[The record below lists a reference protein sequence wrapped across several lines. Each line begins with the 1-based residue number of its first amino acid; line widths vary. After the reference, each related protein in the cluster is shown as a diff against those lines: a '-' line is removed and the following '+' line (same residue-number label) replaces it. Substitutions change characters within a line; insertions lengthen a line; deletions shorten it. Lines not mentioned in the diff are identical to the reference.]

1 MASSIGNKHAVVSQV
16 GLPEK
21 TCTVFITWK
30 LSMILWF
37 MYTSIA
43 ILVLNLIINGPI
55 FLAMH
60 YYLWD
65 SQTGSYTIA
74 KIAQWVRILVSSFII
89 FSTLLNLVPCQPLE
103 LTGTCNYN
111 WSYQGKEPG
120 VIFKGNGHLR
130 AEECDIPNGSNMDAR

>member
-1 MASSIGNKHAVVSQV
+1 
-16 GLPEK
+16 
-21 TCTVFITWK
+21 
-30 LSMILWF
+30 MILWY

-89 FSTLLNLVPCQPLE
+89 FSTYPVKFSALPTP
-103 LTGTCNYN
+103 GTDRY
-111 WSYQGKEPG
+111 
-120 VIFKGNGHLR
+120 
-130 AEECDIPNGSNMDAR
+130 M